1 MNKEEL
7 KFSQN
12 LSHMKPYEF
21 SFERLNVWKKARKL
35 ASNIYT
41 ITSSFPE
48 SEKFGI
54 TNQIRRAAISVTANI
69 AEGSSRFSRKEQ
81 SRFYQISFSSLM
93 ELLSHLYISEDL
105 KYLEEKSFEE
115 IKLDIVEVSKMLNA
129 LYKK

>member
-1 MNKEEL
+1 
-7 KFSQN
+7 
-12 LSHMKPYEF
+12 MKPYEF

-35 ASNIYT
+35 VSNIYT
-41 ITSSFPE
+41 TTSFFPE

-81 SRFYQISFSSLM
+81 ARFYQISFSSLM
-93 ELLSHLYISEDL
+93 ELLSHLYISVDL
-105 KYLEEKSFEE
+105 KYLDEKSLEK
-115 IKLDIVEVSKMLNA
+115 IKLDIIEVSKMINS

>member
-1 MNKEEL
+1 
-7 KFSQN
+7 
-12 LSHMKPYEF
+12 MKPYEF

-81 SRFYQISFSSLM
+81 SRFYQISFSSLI
-93 ELLSHLYISEDL
+93 ELLSHLYISVDL
-105 KYLEEKSFEE
+105 KYLDEKSLEE